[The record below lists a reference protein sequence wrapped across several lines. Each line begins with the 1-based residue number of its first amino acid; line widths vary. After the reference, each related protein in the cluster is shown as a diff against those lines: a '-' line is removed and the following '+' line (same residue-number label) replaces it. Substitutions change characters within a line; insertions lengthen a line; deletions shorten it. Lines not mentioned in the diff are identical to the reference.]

1 MGKPVVI
8 RSYVFVIVART
19 GCVVKQDHSNY
30 ARKCFRNLIMIQAT
44 TIARRL
50 NTTTKNIKI
59 ELSLG

>member
-8 RSYVFVIVART
+8 RSYGFVIVART
-19 GCVVKQDHSNY
+19 GCVVRQDHSHY
-30 ARKCFRNLIMIQAT
+30 DSKCFRNLAMIQAT
-44 TIARRL
+44 TIARRQ